1 MKAIITRKIGM
12 SNVINQDGSIEP
24 VTLLS
29 AEPNTITQVKT
40 IENDGYNALQVGTET
55 NKRTKKPQINHFKTS
70 KTQPKIVREFR
81 IDELNEEIKV
91 GSQIVVTDF
100 EVGNKVK
107 VTSLSKGKGWAGT
120 IKRYNFKRGRKTH
133 GGKSYRR
140 VGSIGSMFPQKI
152 FKGKKMPGRLGHVKV
167 TVHNLTVSLVDN
179 EHNLIGLKGSVPG
192 PKNSVV
198 IIRSEER

>member
-1 MKAIITRKIGM
+1 MKTIITRKIGM
-12 SNVINQDGSIEP
+12 SNVINQDGAIEP
-24 VTLLS
+24 ITLLS
-29 AEPNTITQVKT
+29 AEPNIITQVKT
-40 IENDGYNALQVGTET
+40 IENDGYNALQVGTEKS
-55 NKRTKKPQINHFKTS
+55 KRVNKPQINHFKAS

-81 IDELNEEIKV
+81 TDEIGEDAKV
-91 GSQIVVTDF
+91 GARIIVTGF

-167 TVHNLTVSLVDN
+167 TVHNLTVNLIDN

-198 IIRSEER
+198 IVRSEER